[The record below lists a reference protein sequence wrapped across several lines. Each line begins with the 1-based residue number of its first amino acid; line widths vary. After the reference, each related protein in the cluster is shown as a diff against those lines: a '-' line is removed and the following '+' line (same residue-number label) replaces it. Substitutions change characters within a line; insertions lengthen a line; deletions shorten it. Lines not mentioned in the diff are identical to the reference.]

1 MKRDRGEVLE
11 RLAMVQLEYGAVSR
25 ERLRL
30 FAELDSYENWQEL
43 GARNAA
49 HYICMNYGMTE
60 WKAKRLIACAYAL
73 EGLPGIERAVS
84 AGVLSV
90 DKAMELTR
98 FASRE
103 NEGDLVRWA
112 NTVSSVT
119 IRQRGDKLERRAREQ
134 VQKAHQERSYD
145 SFYYRDEDGSDRFQ
159 AQIDVPAA
167 EGPAI
172 DASVN
177 STAAK
182 IPELPGEEGASG
194 MKARRADAAVAL
206 LQGKGEKGVKTEV
219 VVFAHLSELEQED
232 GTAEVMGGPV
242 IPAAEARQLLCASSF
257 RTLLLSD
264 DGAPLKMGKSRRFH
278 TRNQEK
284 ALWVRDG
291 GCTFPV
297 CGTKR
302 YVEVH
307 HSPPYDPGGRTDVDA
322 MGLACSFHHDLEHK
336 YGWKMAVVGGKVRWY
351 TPEGKR
357 YLGGPA
363 PPGDRLDEAS

>member
-1 MKRDRGEVLE
+1 MKRDRDEVLE
-11 RLAMVQLEYGAVSR
+11 RLAVVQAEYGAISR

-60 WKAKRLIACAYAL
+60 WKAKRLIACAHAL
-73 EGLPGIERAVS
+73 EHLPATERAV
-84 AGVLSV
+84 ACGVLSV

-98 FASRE
+98 FATRE
-103 NEGDLVRWA
+103 NESDLVRWA
-112 NTVSSVT
+112 NTVSSVS

-134 VQKAHQERSYD
+134 VRKAHAERRYD
-145 SFYYRDEDGSDRFQ
+145 SFYYRDEDGSDRFH
-159 AQIDVPAA
+159 AEIDVPAA

-177 STAAK
+177 ATAAK
-182 IPELPGEEGASG
+182 IPELPGEERQDG

-206 LQGKGEKGVKTEV
+206 LRGKGTKGVKAEV
-219 VVFAHLSELEQED
+219 VVFAHLGELERED

-242 IPAAEARQLLCASSF
+242 IPAADVRQLLCTSSF

-264 DGAPLKMGKSRRFH
+264 EGAPLKMGKSRRHH

-291 GCTFPV
+291 GCTFPT

-307 HSPPYDPGGRTDVDA
+307 HTPPFDPGGRTDVDA

-336 YGWKMAVVGGKVRWY
+336 YGWKMVVVGGKVRWY
-351 TPEGKR
+351 TPDGRR
-357 YLGGPA
+357 YMGDPA
-363 PPGDRLDEAS
+363 QPLADTG